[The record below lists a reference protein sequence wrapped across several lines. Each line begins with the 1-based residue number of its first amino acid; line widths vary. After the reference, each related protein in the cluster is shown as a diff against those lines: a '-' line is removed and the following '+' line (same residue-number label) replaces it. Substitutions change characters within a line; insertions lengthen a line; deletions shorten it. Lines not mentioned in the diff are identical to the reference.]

1 MNKYLD
7 PTITDGFQTK
17 KDTLNFLKTKDSL
30 IKNDLG
36 FNIIK
41 DGNTPIGKL
50 DFNLIDNSI
59 YPGYWLGK
67 DFQGK
72 GYMSEACLELCN
84 KVFNAS
90 DVKILYIACDFK
102 NQNSINL
109 AKKIFFYI
117 KKNNNTINLSQ
128 SIDSCAHKFIFNGKH
143 LSYNYMQLIL
153 QKI

>member
-117 KKNNNTINLSQ
+117 KKI
-128 SIDSCAHKFIFNGKH
+128 IIP
-143 LSYNYMQLIL
+143 
-153 QKI
+153 